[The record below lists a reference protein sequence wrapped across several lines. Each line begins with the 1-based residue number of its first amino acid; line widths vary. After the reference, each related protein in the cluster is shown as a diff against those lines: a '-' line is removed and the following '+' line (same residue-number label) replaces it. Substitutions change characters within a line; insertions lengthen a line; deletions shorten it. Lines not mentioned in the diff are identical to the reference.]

1 MPDHDAAVAAV
12 RALLLDSGRLV
23 RATASGARRGRAPRW
38 TRVRLRPVALAA
50 GLRLQVEAFEGRT
63 VRTTNHDPADSGPD
77 GAAAAVDALLA
88 EGFGSWH
95 VEGRDGGIALR
106 WTSKDRIVQG
116 RLPAAAADPGAEPQ
130 AAGHDRVKPRRLPE
144 DHPVLVALGLADV
157 NGRVK
162 PSRRAKYI
170 QVEQFLAIL
179 DHAVDEAGL
188 GDPSSAP
195 LRLVDLGCGNAYLT
209 LAAVARLA
217 DRGIDARVVG
227 VDVKAQ
233 AMTHHATVAAT
244 MGWSDRTGFH
254 CSTIAEA
261 PLDVAGGRPDVVV
274 ALHACDT
281 ATDDALA
288 FGVRSGAA
296 VVLAAPCCHHDLQRQ
311 LTVASTPPPYAMLT
325 RHGILRERVGDVLTD
340 ALRAHVLRLLG
351 YRVEVM
357 EFVSDEH
364 TPRNVMIRAMR
375 ADSPVPQALW
385 EEWDDLVSAWSL
397 QPKLASLLAVELDE
411 ARRG

>member
-1 MPDHDAAVAAV
+1 MPHDAAVAAV

-23 RATASGARRGRAPRW
+23 RATASGARRGRVPSW

-95 VEGRDGGIALR
+95 VEGRDGGMASR

-116 RLPAAAADPGAEPQ
+116 RLPAAAADPDAEPQ
-130 AAGHDRVKPRRLPE
+130 AAGHNRVKPRPLPE

-195 LRLVDLGCGNAYLT
+195 LRLVDLGCGNASSPS
-209 LAAVARLA
+209 RRS
-217 DRGIDARVVG
+217 RGWPTAESTR
-227 VDVKAQ
+227 
-233 AMTHHATVAAT
+233 
-244 MGWSDRTGFH
+244 GWS
-254 CSTIAEA
+254 
-261 PLDVAGGRPDVVV
+261 
-274 ALHACDT
+274 
-281 ATDDALA
+281 
-288 FGVRSGAA
+288 
-296 VVLAAPCCHHDLQRQ
+296 
-311 LTVASTPPPYAMLT
+311 AST
-325 RHGILRERVGDVLTD
+325 
-340 ALRAHVLRLLG
+340 
-351 YRVEVM
+351 
-357 EFVSDEH
+357 
-364 TPRNVMIRAMR
+364 
-375 ADSPVPQALW
+375 
-385 EEWDDLVSAWSL
+385 
-397 QPKLASLLAVELDE
+397 
-411 ARRG
+411 